1 MENSQLPGKPPFCFQ
16 YSLGSE
22 MDGSPYGME
31 DDMMGDMDEYGQEGE
46 EGDPMDGSGQY
57 GQEGEYGDEN
67 VSYNLTPIQTL

>member
-1 MENSQLPGKPPFCFQ
+1 
-16 YSLGSE
+16 
-22 MDGSPYGME
+22 ME